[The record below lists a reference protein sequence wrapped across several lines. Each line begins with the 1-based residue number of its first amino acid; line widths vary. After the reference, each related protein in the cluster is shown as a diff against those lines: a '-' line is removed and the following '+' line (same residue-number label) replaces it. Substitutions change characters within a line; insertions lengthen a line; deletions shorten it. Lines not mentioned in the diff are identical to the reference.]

1 MWTEG
6 ILNGCQYWVKHFEN
20 GSEYGIDGGRISK
33 LSIRRD
39 GKEIYNYDRGLDFDN
54 LDPAGRAVYNELLK
68 RYN

>member
-1 MWTEG
+1 
-6 ILNGCQYWVKHFEN
+6 LNGYDYWVKHFEA

-33 LSIRRD
+33 LTIRKD
-39 GKEIYNYDRGLDFDN
+39 GKEIYNYDRDLDFDN

>member
-1 MWTEG
+1 MWDEG
-6 ILNGCQYWVKHFEN
+6 TLSGCQYWVKHFEN
-20 GSEYGIDGGRISK
+20 GSEYGIDRGRISK